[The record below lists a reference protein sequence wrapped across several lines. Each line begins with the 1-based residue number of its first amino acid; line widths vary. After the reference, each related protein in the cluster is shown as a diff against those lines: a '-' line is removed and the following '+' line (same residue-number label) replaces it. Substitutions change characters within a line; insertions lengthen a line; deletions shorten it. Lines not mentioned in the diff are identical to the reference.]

1 MWLSFHLEHRYSKL
15 RVPLEDFTFDEYRLP
30 PLSFLI
36 TCVWSWFYLILE
48 WLLQLLSWDC
58 LLGKLFSR
66 LLLWDSVCLCPW
78 GGFPVCIKK
87 KSCLCSQSI
96 GLYLFIGELSP
107 LIWWKSNCCF
117 LLFLLLGF
125 CSCSFLLGL
134 LKDCYLAFS
143 RV

>member
-15 RVPLEDFTFDEYRLP
+15 RVPLEDFTFDEYGVP

-87 KSCLCSQSI
+87 KNPAYVAS
-96 GLYLFIGELSP
+96 
-107 LIWWKSNCCF
+107 
-117 LLFLLLGF
+117 LLVYI
-125 CSCSFLLGL
+125 FLLGNWVHWYDG
-134 LKDCYLAFS
+134 KVIVASCYFCCWDSVLAAFF
-143 RV
+143 